1 MRFVSLSL
9 LVFVALG
16 LSGCGTFSK
25 IKNIGKAPELT
36 PMEQVAVQPRQR
48 SISVPM
54 PYDTAP
60 SSEPNSLWRTGAR
73 AFFKDQRASQ
83 VGDIV
88 TIQID
93 IADEAQIDNTTTR
106 SRTTSE
112 DSDVTNFLGLE
123 GKLADILP
131 SEFQPSRLTSFG
143 STSSNQG
150 SGSVDRKEEIQLTVA
165 AIVTDVLPNG
175 NFVVHG
181 RQEVRVNF
189 EVRELQVAG
198 IVRPEDIASDN
209 TIRHTQIAEARISYG
224 GRGHLTDVQQS
235 RYGQQFYDII
245 FPF

>member
-1 MRFVSLSL
+1 MRFFSLSL
-9 LVFVALG
+9 IVFAALG
-16 LSGCGTFSK
+16 LGACGTFSK
-25 IKNIGKAPELT
+25 IKNIGQAPELT

-54 PYDTAP
+54 PHDAGPT
-60 SSEPNSLWRTGAR
+60 SEPNSLWRTGAR

-88 TIQID
+88 TIRIE

-209 TIRHTQIAEARISYG
+209 TIKHTQIAEARVSYG
-224 GRGHLTDVQQS
+224 GRGHLTDVQQT